1 MSPAK
6 SVPLR
11 SASGRWI
18 LTAAVSITAAEF
30 LSGISLN
37 VALPAVGEAFDTDVA
52 GLQWL
57 ANGYLLTLAALTL
70 VGGAMADRFGRRR
83 VVLIGTVWF
92 GVSTILVALAPTLE
106 FLIVMR
112 VVQGIGAAIL
122 TPTALAIIE
131 VSIEP
136 GDRARAIGA
145 WSGLSGLAVA
155 IGPAIA
161 GGLVDGVGWQGAF
174 LIPVPLVLIVAYVAL
189 VHLEESRDETA
200 HGRVDV
206 GGAAAAVIGFGALTY
221 SLIVSAHEGW
231 GAPQVVIGFMVALVA
246 LGMFIMIERRVES
259 PMVPLDMF
267 ANPQLSLA
275 NAVTF
280 IQYTSVGVVFWLVV
294 IQLQETVGYSA
305 LQAGLAFIPVTI
317 FMFMLGSKSGQFA
330 QDHGPRTQLLVGAIL
345 FGAGQFFL
353 VGVTEGADY
362 VTEVLPG
369 VVLLGLGLAALV
381 PPITAWALAAAPEEH
396 AGTAAGVNTAVG
408 GIAELM
414 SVAAL
419 PLIAGISGGAI
430 AQIGLGFDRAMVVSG
445 VLSVIAGVIAWLW
458 IDNAIL
464 EHDPDRRSEAEWNTI
479 VRAVRFVRCRLR

>member
-1 MSPAK
+1 MSPTH
-6 SVPLR
+6 SVPLQ
-11 SASGRWI
+11 SAAGRWI
-18 LTAAVSITAAEF
+18 LAAAVSITAAEF

-37 VALPAVGEAFDTDVA
+37 VALPAVGEAFETDVA

-92 GVSTILVALAPTLE
+92 GVSTIAVALAPTLE

-136 GDRARAIGA
+136 DHRARAIGL

-161 GGLVDGVGWQGAF
+161 GALVDGVGWQGAF
-174 LIPVPLVLIVAYVAL
+174 LIPVPLVLVVAYVAL
-189 VHLEESRDETA
+189 THLEETRDETA

-206 GGAAAAVIGFGALTY
+206 GGAAAVVVGLGALTY
-221 SLIVSAHEGW
+221 ALIVSADEGW
-231 GAPQVVIGFMVALVA
+231 GASQVVIGLIVALVA
-246 LGMFIMIERRVES
+246 LAAFVMIERRAES

-267 ANPQLSLA
+267 ANPQLSAA

-305 LQAGLAFIPVTI
+305 FQTGLAFIPVTI
-317 FMFMLGSKSGQFA
+317 FMFLLGSRSGQFA
-330 QDHGPRTQLLVGAIL
+330 QDHGPRTQMLVGAVLFAAGQFLLVGL
-345 FGAGQFFL
+345 
-353 VGVTEGADY
+353 TEGANY
-362 VTEVLPG
+362 VTQVLPG
-369 VVLLGLGLAALV
+369 VVLLGLGLAVFV
-381 PPITAWALAAAPEEH
+381 PPITAWALAAATEDH
-396 AGTAAGVNTAVG
+396 AGVAAGVNTAVA

-445 VLSVIAGVIAWLW
+445 VLSVIGGAIAWLS

-464 EHDPDRRSEAEWNTI
+464 EHDPDRHAETEWDTI
-479 VRAVRFVRCRLR
+479 VRAVRFIRCRVR